1 MVFPSLPPSLKQTG
15 VRVEALRYRGDSGMK
30 PSPHGSPPASP
41 EKEDI
46 QKLTPCSLG
55 ILIVGALW
63 RKSWKANWMWG
74 LEAVRER
81 SFEVVVRIN
90 ILRYLQRAPSTSVS
104 SADQTSG
111 KHWH

>member
-1 MVFPSLPPSLKQTG
+1 MRWWVVFPSLPPSLKQTG

-30 PSPHGSPPASP
+30 PSPHGSPPAPP

-63 RKSWKANWMWG
+63 RKSWKANWMRG
-74 LEAVRER
+74 LEAVREPGPGGGL
-81 SFEVVVRIN
+81 SFQEVTFDPR
-90 ILRYLQRAPSTSVS
+90 
-104 SADQTSG
+104 
-111 KHWH
+111 